1 MKSLF
6 LDTLREIKHSFGRF
20 ISILIIVALGCGFF
34 CGLKITMSDMQ
45 TASYEYFR
53 QNNLMDM
60 RLMSSIGIKSEDV
73 EAVRNAENVTGA
85 YAGYS
90 KDVMYNYDDSGV
102 VLKLMSYNPK
112 TPVNTPVVIEG
123 RLPQKSGECVVEKKI
138 SSPTTFEIGNK
149 LTFYSPNDEN
159 ILDSLKTDTYEIV
172 GIVTSPL
179 YIGYQRDASTIG
191 NGTVVSNVMIPEED
205 FIVNYYYELFLTLD
219 GVGQLDPF
227 SEEYKEKVNSLAQPA
242 INAFENSV
250 SSRYEKLKSDA
261 DKQMTSANEK
271 TEMLSGILE
280 MQDDEL
286 NDYYKQVR
294 TEYGKAKK
302 EYDEYDDK
310 NSAEAL
316 ISRAKYA
323 KLQSVSQVL
332 SEVVQSR
339 NNGSTSADDKYSEQ
353 IRQAN
358 NQIETAKQ
366 QLNELGDV
374 IFVHSDRFEL
384 TDYSSYKS
392 DTEKIDSIAKVFPAF
407 FIIIAVL
414 VCITTMTRMVEDCR
428 TEIGTYKALGYTD
441 AAILTKYLVYSAAA
455 TIPGAVIGTIIG
467 MNTIPVVI
475 FNCYKI
481 MYNIPDIALEINGF
495 YIIMCILVS
504 LVCICGSVTYCCFSV
519 LKSNS
524 AELMRPKAPKKGK
537 RVLLESI
544 PFIWNKISFLQK
556 CTIRNLFRYKRRFF
570 MTVFGIAG
578 CTALMMTGF
587 GLKYSIS
594 QVGTRQF
601 SEIFKYDA
609 AGVCYEIDK
618 GKKIL
623 EENSEVK
630 EFLPSTLLQGTASA
644 ESNQQSVHLITC
656 EDMEKFPQFI
666 NLININS
673 GQTCEVNDNSVVI
686 TQKLAMLLKLK
697 EGDSFTLVLTDKKPV
712 ELTVSEIAQNYA
724 LHYIVISPSYY
735 KQLYG
740 EQAEFNTFYINLKD
754 GTNHNDFAGELI
766 SDSEFLG
773 VSFSNDIAESFY
785 NSMKSLDSVIALLIF
800 CAGLLAMIVLYNL
813 ANINITERYREIAT
827 LKVLGFYDGETA
839 EYIYRENIIST
850 LIGIVS
856 GGFMG
861 LLFHY
866 FVVITAE
873 TDTVMF
879 YRHISFSCFVYS
891 ALLTILFA
899 VIVNIVLYFKLKKI
913 DMVSSLKSVE

>member
-1 MKSLF
+1 MKSLL

-20 ISILIIVALGCGFF
+20 ISIMIIVALGCGFF

-73 EAVRNAENVTGA
+73 TAVREAENVTGA

-90 KDVMYNYDDSGV
+90 KDVMYNYNDSGV
-102 VLKLMSYNPK
+102 VLKLMSYNSKAPINK
-112 TPVNTPVVIEG
+112 PVVVQG

-138 SSPTTFEIGNK
+138 SSPTTFEIGEK

-219 GVGQLDPF
+219 GVEQLDPF
-227 SEEYKEKVNSLAQPA
+227 SEEYKEKVNTLAQPA

-250 SSRYEKLKSDA
+250 NKRYANLKSQA
-261 DKQMTSANEK
+261 DEQMNSANEK
-271 TEMLSGILE
+271 IEMLSNILE
-280 MQDDEL
+280 MQTDEL
-286 NDYYKQVR
+286 SNYYKKIQA
-294 TEYGKAKK
+294 EYTNAKQ
-302 EYDEYDDK
+302 EYDSFEDK
-310 NSAEAL
+310 NSVQAL
-316 ISRAKYA
+316 MSRAKYA
-323 KLQSVSQVL
+323 KLQSVSEIINEIIQD
-332 SEVVQSR
+332 R
-339 NNGSTSADDKYSEQ
+339 NAGKTNAEDKYNNQ
-353 IRQAN
+353 IQEAN
-358 NQIETAKQ
+358 NQITTAKN
-366 QLNELGDV
+366 QLDSLGDV
-374 IFVHSDRFEL
+374 IFMHSDRFEL

-414 VCITTMTRMVEDCR
+414 VCITTMTRMVDDCR
-428 TEIGTYKALGYTD
+428 TEIGTYKALGYTNF
-441 AAILTKYLVYSAAA
+441 AILTKYLIYSAAA
-455 TIPGAVIGTIIG
+455 TIPGAIIGTIIG

-481 MYNIPDIALEINGF
+481 MYNIPDIALKTDGF
-495 YIIMCILVS
+495 YIIMCVLVS
-504 LVCICGSVTYCCFSV
+504 LVCICGSVVYCCFSV

-544 PFIWNKISFLQK
+544 PIIWNKISFLQK
-556 CTIRNLFRYKRRFF
+556 CTLRNLFRYKRRFF

-609 AGVCYEIDK
+609 VGVCYEIDK
-618 GKKIL
+618 GKEIL
-623 EENSEVK
+623 EKNSEVK
-630 EFLPSTLLQGTASA
+630 DFLPSTLLQGTAYAGSD
-644 ESNQQSVHLITC
+644 QQSVHLITC
-656 EDMEKFPQFI
+656 ENTENFPQFI
-666 NLININS
+666 NLTNVNS
-673 GQTCEVNDNSVVI
+673 NQNCVIDDNSVVI

-697 EGDSFTLVLTDKKPV
+697 EGDSFTFMLTDQKPV
-712 ELTVSEIAQNYA
+712 ELTVSEIARNYA
-724 LHYIVISPSYY
+724 LHYIIISPSHY

-740 EQAEFNTFYINLKD
+740 NDPDFNTFYINLKN
-754 GTNHNDFAGELI
+754 GTNQNDFASELI
-766 SDSEFLG
+766 SHSEFLG
-773 VSFSNDIAESFY
+773 VSFSKDIADSFY
-785 NSMKSLDSVIALLIF
+785 NSMKSLNSVIALLIF
-800 CAGLLAMIVLYNL
+800 CAGLLAVIVLYNL
-813 ANINITERYREIAT
+813 ANINITERHREIAT
-827 LKVLGFYDGETA
+827 LKVLGFYDVETA

-850 LIGIVS
+850 VIGIVS

-879 YRHISFSCFVYS
+879 YRHISFDSFVYS